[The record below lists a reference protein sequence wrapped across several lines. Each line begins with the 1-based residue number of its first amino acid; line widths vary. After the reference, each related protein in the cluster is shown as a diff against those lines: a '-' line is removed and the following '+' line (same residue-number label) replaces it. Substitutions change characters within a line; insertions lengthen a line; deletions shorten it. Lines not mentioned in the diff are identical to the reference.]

1 MKVTK
6 AKTLST
12 LLYRFGGF
20 LPRLVASE
28 QTRTTAHL
36 FRGTP
41 PLGSLRIVSMTFV
54 PLGALAPMR
63 SEVWMGMFAKQTT
76 VLLLGP
82 VGGVEE
88 RRGLGPRAS
97 ARFVN

>member
-12 LLYRFGGF
+12 LLYRFGCF
-20 LPRLVASE
+20 LPRLVADE
-28 QTRTTAHL
+28 VQRTTEHL
-36 FRGTP
+36 FKVPHPSARFASP
-41 PLGSLRIVSMTFV
+41 PRT
-54 PLGALAPMR
+54 MR
-63 SEVWMGMFAKQTT
+63 SEVGQVKFAKQTT
-76 VLLLGP
+76 ELLLGP

-88 RRGLGPRAS
+88 RRGLGPRAQ